1 MTTILVV
8 HRTEAPAVLGLIAL
22 CDEHTALLKR
32 ATWCGVDEV
41 VGFSSIMA
49 CEACALLVGGAQ
61 TAEPAGPRP
70 DPGFRPVWP
79 LAEARTTQLI
89 AAGS

>member
-22 CDEHTALLKR
+22 CDEHTAIVKR

-41 VGFSSIMA
+41 IGFSSIMA
-49 CEACALLVGGAQ
+49 CEACALLVGGAH
-61 TAEPAGPRP
+61 TGEPTGPRP
-70 DPGFRPVWP
+70 DPRFRPVWP
-79 LAEARTTQLI
+79 LAEARAIPSI